1 LFRRLTIIM
10 IDSQD
15 QIHINKV
22 LNGNSYAFSYLLEKY
37 KDYVFTIAVNI
48 VKNKEE
54 AEDVAQESFVKAY
67 NQLKTFKGNS
77 KFSTWLYTITF
88 RTAISATRK
97 NNLAVSDIDTYIIDN
112 YGDDGL
118 LNQIEMLAK
127 KDREY
132 YIKKALATLP
142 ELDALILTL
151 YYLNENTTEEIEEI
165 TGFNKNNIKV
175 RMHRARKK
183 LAESIEKIL
192 PNEMAS
198 FN

>member
-1 LFRRLTIIM
+1 MT
-10 IDSQD
+10 DSQD

-22 LNGNSYAFSYLLEKY
+22 LGGNAHAFSYLLEKY

-48 VKNKEE
+48 VKNREE

-67 NQLKTFKGNS
+67 SQLKTFKGNS

-97 NNLAVSDIDTYIIDN
+97 NNLAMSDIDTYIIDN

-118 LNQIEMLAK
+118 VNQIEMLAK
-127 KDREY
+127 KDREF
-132 YIKKALATLP
+132 YIKKALAALP
-142 ELDALILTL
+142 ELDALVLTL

-165 TGFNKNNIKV
+165 TGLNKNNIKV

-183 LAESIEKIL
+183 LAESIERIL

>member
-1 LFRRLTIIM
+1 M
-10 IDSQD
+10 IDNQD
-15 QIHINKV
+15 QIHIDKV
-22 LNGNSYAFSYLLEKY
+22 LSGNAHAFSYLLEKY
-37 KDYVFTIAVNI
+37 KDYVFSIAVNI
-48 VKNKEE
+48 VKNREE

-88 RTAISATRK
+88 RTAISAIRK
-97 NNLAVSDIDTYIIDN
+97 NSLVMSNIDTHIIDN

-118 LNQIEMLAK
+118 VNQIEMLAN
-127 KDREY
+127 KDREF
-132 YIKKALATLP
+132 YIKKALKELP
-142 ELDALILTL
+142 ELDALVLTL

-183 LAESIEKIL
+183 LAESIKRIL

>member
-1 LFRRLTIIM
+1 M
-10 IDSQD
+10 IDNQD

-22 LNGNSYAFSYLLEKY
+22 LKGNSYAFSYLLEKY

-48 VKNKEE
+48 VKNREE

-97 NNLAVSDIDTYIIDN
+97 NNLVMSDIDTYIIDN

-118 LNQIEMLAK
+118 VNQIEMLAN
-127 KDREY
+127 KDREN
-132 YIKKALATLP
+132 YIKKALTALP
-142 ELDALILTL
+142 ELDALVLTL

-165 TGFNKNNIKV
+165 TGLNKNNIKV

-183 LAESIEKIL
+183 LAESIERIL

>member
-1 LFRRLTIIM
+1 M
-10 IDSQD
+10 IDNQD
-15 QIHINKV
+15 QIHITKV
-22 LNGNSYAFSYLLEKY
+22 LKGNPQAFSYLLEKY

-48 VKNKEE
+48 VKNREE
-54 AEDVAQESFVKAY
+54 AEDIAQESFIKAY

-97 NNLAVSDIDTYIIDN
+97 NNLVVSDIDNYIIDN

-118 LNQIEMLAK
+118 VNQIELLAN
-127 KDREY
+127 KDRAY
-132 YIKKALATLP
+132 YIKKALATLS
-142 ELDALILTL
+142 ELDDLVLTL
-151 YYLNENTTEEIEEI
+151 YYLNENTTDEIEEI
-165 TGFNKNNIKV
+165 TGLNKNNIKV

-183 LAESIEKIL
+183 LAESIERIL

>member
-1 LFRRLTIIM
+1 MT
-10 IDSQD
+10 DSQD

-22 LNGNSYAFSYLLEKY
+22 LGGNARAFSYLLEKY

-48 VKNKEE
+48 VKNREE

-67 NQLKTFKGNS
+67 SQLKTFKGNS

-97 NNLAVSDIDTYIIDN
+97 NNLAMSDIDTYIIDN

-118 LNQIEMLAK
+118 VNQIEMLAK
-127 KDREY
+127 KDREF
-132 YIKKALATLP
+132 YIKKALAALP
-142 ELDALILTL
+142 ELDALVLTL

-165 TGFNKNNIKV
+165 TGLNKNNIKV

-183 LAESIEKIL
+183 LAESIERIL

>member
-1 LFRRLTIIM
+1 MFRRLTIIM
-10 IDSQD
+10 IDNQD

-48 VKNKEE
+48 VKNREE

-97 NNLAVSDIDTYIIDN
+97 NNLVMSDIDTYIIDN

-118 LNQIEMLAK
+118 VNQIEMLAN
-127 KDREY
+127 KDREN
-132 YIKKALATLP
+132 YIKKALTALP
-142 ELDALILTL
+142 ELDALVLTL

-165 TGFNKNNIKV
+165 TGLNKNNIKV

-183 LAESIEKIL
+183 LAESIERIL

>member
-1 LFRRLTIIM
+1 M

-37 KDYVFTIAVNI
+37 KDYVFTIAVNV
-48 VKNKEE
+48 VKNREE

-97 NNLAVSDIDTYIIDN
+97 SNLTVFDIDTYIIDN
-112 YGDDGL
+112 YSDDGL
-118 LNQIEMLAK
+118 VNQIEMLAK

-142 ELDALILTL
+142 ELDALVLTL

-165 TGFNKNNIKV
+165 TGFKKNNIKV

-183 LAESIEKIL
+183 LAESIERIL